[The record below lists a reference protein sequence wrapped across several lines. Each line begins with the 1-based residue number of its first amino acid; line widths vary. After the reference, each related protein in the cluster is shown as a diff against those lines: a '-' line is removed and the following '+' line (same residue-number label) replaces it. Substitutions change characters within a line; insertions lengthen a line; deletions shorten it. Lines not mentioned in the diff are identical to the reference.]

1 MKKLLVIATLIII
14 FCGPAFAGS
23 IDGRLYERLSEMDD
37 HDKVECVIMMV
48 EQFDVS
54 AFKQMMTMANS
65 TRQERHQYVIT
76 SLQKIA
82 TETQPDLLA
91 YLAQARQDGMVGE
104 YKGFWITNAV
114 IGQLSKDVIYEVA
127 RRSDVDVVYIWQEPD
142 LIKPVPYNADTPVT
156 SGVEPGLEAI
166 GAPEMW
172 DLGYTGQG
180 RLVSNIDTGVSGNHP
195 ALYSRWR
202 GNNGHP
208 SDECWLDTTNPHS
221 DFPYDND
228 GHGTHTMG
236 TLTGL
241 GETTGDTIGVAFGAQ
256 WIAARAV
263 VDGGSV
269 TQAFQW
275 IADPDGD
282 PQTIDDVPDVVSNS
296 WGYHDFNCPQ
306 YCWTL
311 IDRCEAAGVVV
322 VFAAGNRFYGDPLYG
337 SVWAPASRNTSPY
350 NTFSVGAINGHTPS
364 YPIADFSAR
373 GPSQCDDITIKP
385 EVVAPGVNVRSS
397 VPGGGYQW
405 NGWSGTSM
413 ACPHVAGAVA
423 LLRQYNPNAT
433 PDTIKWALMETAVD
447 LGSPGEDND
456 YGHGII
462 NVRDALDLMPP
473 FENPNVLI
481 TGFEVIEPN
490 DGYPDPGDDIE
501 LIVTL
506 TNTGTSVDNVYS
518 IISTTDPNATITQD
532 SAYFGNIEQDSSADN
547 SSQPYAISISE
558 NTPIGIWISFEL
570 AIYGDGYSTTDDIQ
584 ILIGQLGEP
593 GIANHDIGDVDFTVS
608 NFGQYG
614 LYPTTLNPDWV
625 GKGFKTPRFTTN
637 YLFEGALLIGDGPT
651 RVSNGARDENQ
662 ILGDDFIPLTDIG
675 QLEPG
680 PVADQEYSS
689 VFNDENAFEPL
700 GIVISQKSYAWADS
714 PDDKYIITE
723 YDITN
728 TGQEDLTGVRVA
740 HFEDWDMPWDVAND
754 KANFDRSRN
763 LGYQYYTNI
772 YRGMM
777 VLNPEGAIS
786 FKALS
791 NANEV
796 YPPHFTLAD
805 KWSYMNAGFTDTAI
819 TTPEDVSIMITTGP
833 FDIAVGENV
842 KAAFAILGA
851 DNLSTL
857 QEIADAAIFK
867 YYNMTDV
874 DERAKDIIPT
884 SFGLVGNFPNP
895 FNPSTSIRYSIGKP
909 GAVKIDIYDLLGR
922 RVRLLVDEYEN
933 PGIYDIVWD
942 GKDTRGIN
950 VASGLYFVRLQNQ
963 EGTSSK
969 KMLLL
974 R

>member
-311 IDRCEAAGVVV
+311 IDRCEAAGV
-322 VFAAGNRFYGDPLYG
+322 
-337 SVWAPASRNTSPY
+337 
-350 NTFSVGAINGHTPS
+350 
-364 YPIADFSAR
+364 
-373 GPSQCDDITIKP
+373 
-385 EVVAPGVNVRSS
+385 GV
-397 VPGGGYQW
+397 
-405 NGWSGTSM
+405 
-413 ACPHVAGAVA
+413 
-423 LLRQYNPNAT
+423 
-433 PDTIKWALMETAVD
+433 
-447 LGSPGEDND
+447 
-456 YGHGII
+456 
-462 NVRDALDLMPP
+462 
-473 FENPNVLI
+473 
-481 TGFEVIEPN
+481 
-490 DGYPDPGDDIE
+490 
-501 LIVTL
+501 
-506 TNTGTSVDNVYS
+506 
-518 IISTTDPNATITQD
+518 
-532 SAYFGNIEQDSSADN
+532 
-547 SSQPYAISISE
+547 
-558 NTPIGIWISFEL
+558 
-570 AIYGDGYSTTDDIQ
+570 
-584 ILIGQLGEP
+584 
-593 GIANHDIGDVDFTVS
+593 
-608 NFGQYG
+608 
-614 LYPTTLNPDWV
+614 
-625 GKGFKTPRFTTN
+625 
-637 YLFEGALLIGDGPT
+637 
-651 RVSNGARDENQ
+651 
-662 ILGDDFIPLTDIG
+662 
-675 QLEPG
+675 
-680 PVADQEYSS
+680 
-689 VFNDENAFEPL
+689 
-700 GIVISQKSYAWADS
+700 
-714 PDDKYIITE
+714 
-723 YDITN
+723 
-728 TGQEDLTGVRVA
+728 
-740 HFEDWDMPWDVAND
+740 
-754 KANFDRSRN
+754 
-763 LGYQYYTNI
+763 
-772 YRGMM
+772 
-777 VLNPEGAIS
+777 
-786 FKALS
+786 
-791 NANEV
+791 
-796 YPPHFTLAD
+796 
-805 KWSYMNAGFTDTAI
+805 
-819 TTPEDVSIMITTGP
+819 
-833 FDIAVGENV
+833 
-842 KAAFAILGA
+842 
-851 DNLSTL
+851 
-857 QEIADAAIFK
+857 
-867 YYNMTDV
+867 
-874 DERAKDIIPT
+874 
-884 SFGLVGNFPNP
+884 
-895 FNPSTSIRYSIGKP
+895 
-909 GAVKIDIYDLLGR
+909 
-922 RVRLLVDEYEN
+922 
-933 PGIYDIVWD
+933 
-942 GKDTRGIN
+942 
-950 VASGLYFVRLQNQ
+950 
-963 EGTSSK
+963 
-969 KMLLL
+969 
-974 R
+974 